1 MVAAKSPMTTK
12 ETERPAASA
21 AGPKRCSDA
30 AAPSTM
36 GRIGS
41 THGERM
47 DSTPA
52 TKARGTAPAV
62 MAGLEGLVEQ
72 RRDRGAVGV
81 AHRAAGFL
89 VALERNQRRLRAHAE
104 GLHGVLLAIEI
115 DHEIHEILEF
125 RRGHQL
131 AQDRVLR
138 LAGRTPRSVY
148 ANEDRVAGLL
158 CFGECFVVEG
168 LGFSGQSRHRERGVG
183 GKCCENEA
191 AAR

>member
-1 MVAAKSPMTTK
+1 MVATKRPMTTK

-21 AGPKRCSDA
+21 TGPKRCSDA

-47 DSTPA
+47 DKTPA

-62 MAGLEGLVEQ
+62 MTSSERLVEE
-72 RRDRGAVGV
+72 RRDRGTVGV

-89 VALERNQRRLRAHAE
+89 RALEGNQGRLRAYAE

-115 DHEIHEILEF
+115 DHEIHEILELW
-125 RRGHQL
+125 RGHQL

-138 LAGRTPRSVY
+138 LAGRTP
-148 ANEDRVAGLL
+148 
-158 CFGECFVVEG
+158 
-168 LGFSGQSRHRERGVG
+168 
-183 GKCCENEA
+183 
-191 AAR
+191 